1 MPHRDQGIDVAA
13 DGMTLGGSPWLIR
26 RWRQSFALDVR
37 SLAVY
42 RMALGLLLC
51 TDFIQRLRSFT
62 FMFAID
68 GIFPPAAIRRSYAD
82 PTVWSLAF
90 LHDTTWWN
98 GVILGL
104 EGVAGVLLVVGLATR
119 FATVVGWIAV
129 MSVIRRTG
137 IASCGGDAWLACQLF
152 WSIFIPLGTAWSWD
166 ARRTASVRQTRRA
179 EQVCS
184 IATTALVLQL
194 IFVYVSAGVQKCN
207 PSWFAGNALM
217 HALSV
222 HDHGTPFG
230 EALARS
236 GFVGNSLAWGV
247 VALEA
252 GAPFLLLVFPT
263 VGMRYM
269 LIAVFVAF
277 HAAIGLTMTVGL
289 FVPIG
294 MAAWIPILPSATWSR
309 GEAGSKPVIVTGL
322 HRSAAA
328 VCAVALALAAG
339 SWVNALLWRAVL
351 PRGVVAALNIAG
363 LHQDWQMF
371 GVVLG
376 EEQWVY
382 ARAELADGRVVD
394 LLREGRPCRGGR
406 PDGGFTTLP
415 DNRWHCI
422 CWCIGSPAQSTVAAE
437 IAAGLA
443 RRWNSQHGPFA
454 HVRTVEIRQARQRT
468 DASATIERERLVAS
482 WPPRDA
488 AGAGNL
494 ERFLG
499 GAAD

>member
-1 MPHRDQGIDVAA
+1 
-13 DGMTLGGSPWLIR
+13 
-26 RWRQSFALDVR
+26 
-37 SLAVY
+37 
-42 RMALGLLLC
+42 
-51 TDFIQRLRSFT
+51 
-62 FMFAID
+62 
-68 GIFPPAAIRRSYAD
+68 
-82 PTVWSLAF
+82 
-90 LHDTTWWN
+90 
-98 GVILGL
+98 
-104 EGVAGVLLVVGLATR
+104 
-119 FATVVGWIAV
+119 
-129 MSVIRRTG
+129 
-137 IASCGGDAWLACQLF
+137 
-152 WSIFIPLGTAWSWD
+152 
-166 ARRTASVRQTRRA
+166 
-179 EQVCS
+179 
-184 IATTALVLQL
+184 
-194 IFVYVSAGVQKCN
+194 
-207 PSWFAGNALM
+207 M

-363 LHQDWQMF
+363 LHQDW
-371 GVVLG
+371 
-376 EEQWVY
+376 
-382 ARAELADGRVVD
+382 
-394 LLREGRPCRGGR
+394 LREGRPCRGGR